1 VGRGYG
7 GEKKCAEGGK
17 RRKVFSFSPGLKQ
30 LPQPAFSLLWGV
42 KQSDLSNTHC
52 PLTANK
58 SKLLT
63 L

>member
-1 VGRGYG
+1 
-7 GEKKCAEGGK
+7 
-17 RRKVFSFSPGLKQ
+17 